1 VKAKVLW
8 TDLDR
13 RMIFK
18 QKRKL
23 KKKTSFIKNTIKP
36 YKTGNL
42 TQTGTFFVVA
52 LTEKHN
58 LASLLEIFHRPA

>member
-1 VKAKVLW
+1 
-8 TDLDR
+8 
-13 RMIFK
+13 MIFK